1 MGLPSLVL
9 NILDKQVPPSLA
21 VTLHS
26 SQTSLY
32 SSQKYA
38 LNCSKSMPLLF
49 SVLSIPT
56 KIPFIPH
63 YW

>member
-1 MGLPSLVL
+1 MGLPGLAL
-9 NILDKQVPPSLA
+9 NILDKQVLPSLA

-26 SQTSLY
+26 SQTGLY

-38 LNCSKSMPLLF
+38 LNLSNSMPLLF
-49 SVLSIPT
+49 STLSITT

>member
-26 SQTSLY
+26 SQTGLY

-38 LNCSKSMPLLF
+38 LNRCNSMPLFF
-49 SVLSIPT
+49 SALSIPT
-56 KIPFIPH
+56 KIPFIPY